1 MEHSAWSML
10 PPIITIILA
19 LLTKE
24 VYMSLIIGI
33 FSGALLFTG
42 GSLLESVLTM
52 FTVMEDKVGGNVN
65 ILVFLVILGILV
77 AAITKSGATRA
88 YGEWAARVISG
99 KRSAMGLTALLGIVI
114 FIDDYFN
121 CLTVGT
127 VMRPVT
133 DKFKIARAK
142 LAYIIDATAAPI
154 CIIAPVS
161 SWAAAV
167 GSSLPEDATVDGF
180 TIFLQTIPFNLYAWL
195 TMAFMVFIIM
205 SGRDFATMGAI
216 VRKNKEHFEIP
227 KEYQATTEEET
238 KVSGNGRIIDL
249 TLPLI
254 VLIGAC
260 IYGML
265 YTGGIHNEG
274 VSIADAFADCDS
286 SKALVFG
293 SFIAFVFTGLLYLP
307 RKVITFD
314 DFCGCFTQGFKAMVP
329 AVFILCLAWT
339 LSGICS
345 DKYLDLGGYVGAVV
359 NDHTSVMMFLPVIF
373 FLVAIGLAF
382 ATGTSWG
389 TFGIL
394 IPIAMAVLDATNTEL
409 YPMLVLC
416 VAAILSGAVGGDH
429 ASPISDTTI
438 LASAGAQCN
447 HLDHVGTQVPYV
459 IVVSICCIIG
469 YIVDG
474 LTQNGWAGLAVG
486 FASLFVAMFII
497 KAKVP
502 VVDD

>member
-1 MEHSAWSML
+1 MENSALSML

-19 LLTKE
+19 LWTKE

-33 FSGALLFTG
+33 FSGAMLFTG
-42 GSLLESVLTM
+42 GSFLESIVTL
-52 FTVMEDKVGGNVN
+52 FGIMEAKVGGNVN

-77 AAITKSGATRA
+77 AAISRSGATRA
-88 YGEWAARVISG
+88 YGEWARSVISG
-99 KRSAMGLTALLGIVI
+99 KRSALGLTAFLGMLI

-127 VMRPVT
+127 IMRPVT
-133 DKFKIARAK
+133 DKFKICRAK

-167 GSSLPEDATVDGF
+167 GSSLPEGTEIDGF
-180 TIFLQTIPFNLYAWL
+180 ALFIETIPFNLYAIL
-195 TMAFMVFIIM
+195 TMIFMAFIIVT
-205 SGRDFATMGAI
+205 GRDFSTMGED

-227 KEYQATTEEET
+227 AEYQDNAAEEQVT
-238 KVSGNGRIIDL
+238 GGNGKIFDL
-249 TLPLI
+249 VLPLV

-265 YTGGIHNEG
+265 YTGGFNDG
-274 VSIADAFADCDS
+274 ASISDAFADCDA
-286 SKALVFG
+286 SKGLVIG
-293 SFIAFVFTGLLYLP
+293 SFSAFVFTALLYLP
-307 RKVITFD
+307 RRVVTFQS
-314 DFCGCFTQGFKAMVP
+314 FCECFGQGFKAMVP
-329 AVFILCLAWT
+329 AIFILCLAWT
-339 LSGICS
+339 LSGICGS
-345 DKYLDLGGYVGAVV
+345 DYLNLGGYVGNIVHENASLAV
-359 NDHTSVMMFLPVIF
+359 FLPVVF

-394 IPIAMAVLDATNTEL
+394 IPIAVAVINLTPETYQL
-409 YPMLVLC
+409 LVLC

-438 LASAGAQCN
+438 LASAGAQC
-447 HLDHVGTQVPYV
+447 HHIDHVSTQVPYV
-459 IVVSICCIIG
+459 LTVSACCVVG
-469 YIVDG
+469 YLVDG
-474 LTQNGWAGLAVG
+474 FTQNGWLGLGVAIACLAV
-486 FASLFVAMFII
+486 VMIVVR
-497 KAKVP
+497 AKVP
-502 VVDD
+502 AIDV

>member
-42 GSLLESVLTM
+42 GSLLESILTM
-52 FTVMEDKVGGNVN
+52 FAVMEDKVGGNVN

-77 AAITKSGATRA
+77 AAITKSGATKA

-167 GSSLPEDATVDGF
+167 GSSLPEGSTVDGF

-195 TMAFMVFIIM
+195 TMAFMIFIIM
-205 SGRDFATMGAI
+205 SGRDFASMGAV

-227 KEYQATTEEET
+227 KEYQDSSEEET

-293 SFIAFVFTGLLYLP
+293 LFIAFVFTGLLYLP
-307 RKVITFD
+307 RKVVTFD
-314 DFCGCFTQGFKAMVP
+314 EFCGCFTQGFKAMVP

-345 DKYLDLGGYVGAVV
+345 DKYLNLGGYVGAIVSE
-359 NDHTSVMMFLPVIF
+359 HTSVMMFLPVIF

-394 IPIAMAVLDATNTEL
+394 IPIAMAILDATNTDL

-416 VAAILSGAVGGDH
+416 IAAILSGAVGGDH

-438 LASAGAQCN
+438 LASAGAQCH

-459 IVVSICCIIG
+459 ILVSACCIIG

-474 LTQNGWAGLAVG
+474 LTQNGWFGLATG
-486 FASLFVAMFII
+486 FIALFIAMFII

-502 VVDD
+502 VVED

>member
-1 MEHSAWSML
+1 MEHTAWSML

-33 FSGALLFTG
+33 FSGAILFNG
-42 GSLLESVLTM
+42 GNLLESILTM
-52 FTVMEDKVGGNVN
+52 FSVMSDKVGGNVN
-65 ILVFLVILGILV
+65 ILVFLTILGILV
-77 AAITKSGATRA
+77 AAITKSGATKA
-88 YGEWAARVISG
+88 YGEWAARVING

-167 GSSLPEDATVDGF
+167 GSSLPEGSTVDGF

-195 TMAFMVFIIM
+195 TMAFMIFIII
-205 SGRDFATMGAI
+205 SGRDFASMGAV
-216 VRKNKEHFEIP
+216 VRKNKEHFYIP
-227 KEYQATTEEET
+227 PEYRDVVKEET
-238 KVSGNGRIIDL
+238 KVSGNGKIIDL
-249 TLPLI
+249 VLPLF
-254 VLIGAC
+254 VLIGCC

-286 SKALVFG
+286 SQALVFG

-307 RKVITFD
+307 RKVVTFD
-314 DFCGCFTQGFKAMVP
+314 EFCQCFTQGFKAMVP
-329 AVFILCLAWT
+329 AIFILCLAWT

-345 DKYLDLGGYVGAVV
+345 DKYLDLGGYVGAIV
-359 NDHTSVMMFLPVIF
+359 NEHSSVMMFLPLIF
-373 FLVAIGLAF
+373 FLVSIGLAF

-394 IPIAMAVLDATNTEL
+394 IPIAMAILDATNTEV

-459 IVVSICCIIG
+459 IVVSTCCVVG

-474 LTQNGWAGLAVG
+474 LTQNGWLGLLAG
-486 FASLFVAMFII
+486 FAALLVAMFII
-497 KAKVP
+497 KSKVD
-502 VVDD
+502 VVDN